1 MAVIDGVGL
10 AEPSTITKS
19 LAAVPITRNS
29 SVTYQEVMTLGSPN
43 STSLLALAEVMGSA
57 PASTTV
63 GLVVRPV
70 GPVSVYQ
77 STAADLNV
85 TVAGYSTTVNVSS
98 LAGAVNMRSSA
109 ANALV
114 SVYQSTAA
122 DLLATIT
129 PAAGSTFRVQPGST
143 AWATS
148 AGFHFNSSGDLKVE
162 ASFTGSTTVTVARMV
177 GNSSAGDYMPVRIVN
192 SSADG
197 FSALA
202 ADYVHDST
210 LTASTVSGPAVIL
223 RASAAAPTDVGG
235 DDRFVA
241 QWALRSGAAVSAL
254 TGTAGALVASAT
266 AQPSTAAVGLVT
278 RPVIGGLQTYAAST
292 TGQATGTSIVSSAA
306 GSKAFVYA
314 YSITSTA
321 STGNVAGGFFDG
333 ATLKWPITL
342 SSGFSGA
349 NLAVSPPAY
358 LFSGSTGAA
367 LTFNVA
373 STVTGG
379 MNVGVAY
386 WLST

>member
-29 SVTYQEVMTLGSPN
+29 SVTYQEVMVLGSPN
-43 STSLLALAEVMGSA
+43 STTLLALAEVTGA
-57 PASTTV
+57 DPASTTV
-63 GLVVRPV
+63 GLVVREANRN
-70 GPVSVYQ
+70 VYQ
-77 STAADLNV
+77 STATDF
-85 TVAGYSTTVNVSS
+85 
-98 LAGAVNMRSSA
+98 LASIAP
-109 ANALV
+109 
-114 SVYQSTAA
+114 
-122 DLLATIT
+122 I
-129 PAAGSTFRVQPGST
+129 AGSTFRTQPGST

-162 ASFTGSTTVTVARMV
+162 ASFTGSTTVTVSRIV
-177 GNSSAGDYMPVRIVN
+177 GNSSAADYVPVRIVN

-202 ADYVHDST
+202 ADYVHNST
-210 LTASTVSGPAVIL
+210 LTASTVSGPAVLL
-223 RASAAAPTDVGG
+223 RASATAPTDVGS

-241 QWALRSGAAVSAL
+241 QWALRSGAAVNAI

-278 RPVIGGLQTYAAST
+278 RPVVGGLLSYAAST
-292 TGQATGTSIVSSAA
+292 TGQATATSIVSSNA

-314 YSITSTA
+314 YTITSTA
-321 STGNVAGGFFDG
+321 STGVVIGGFYDG

-342 SSGFSGA
+342 STGFAGA
-349 NLAVSPPAY
+349 NLAVSPPGY

-379 MNVGVAY
+379 MNVGIAY